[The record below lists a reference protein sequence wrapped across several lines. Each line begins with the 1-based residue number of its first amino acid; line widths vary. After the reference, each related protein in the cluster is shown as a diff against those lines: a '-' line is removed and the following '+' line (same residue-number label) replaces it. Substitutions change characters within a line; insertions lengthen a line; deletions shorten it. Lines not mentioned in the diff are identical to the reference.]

1 MARVVN
7 ARLIAQ
13 LLQQHGEALQ
23 RYAAQWT
30 VAPED
35 CVQEA
40 IVKLAGLNELPD
52 SPAAWL
58 YRVVRNDAINRGR
71 GEQRRTAHE
80 QHAAQLRQQRALETS
95 SSEELQVLG
104 AALGS
109 LAATDRELVTLRI
122 WSALT
127 WEQIGQ
133 LTDQSSSN
141 AQRRYVA
148 ALKKIKTRLE
158 TTCPTNPDPANSSCH
173 RS

>member
-1 MARVVN
+1 MAGIVN

-40 IVKLAGLNELPD
+40 IVKLAGQDTLPE
-52 SPAAWL
+52 SPVAWL
-58 YRVVRNDAINRGR
+58 YRVVRNDALNRGR
-71 GEQRRTAHE
+71 GERRRTAHE
-80 QHAAQLRQQRALETS
+80 QQAAKLYRQRVSDAESPEDLQALAEALNR
-95 SSEELQVLG
+95 LQ
-104 AALGS
+104 AL
-109 LAATDRELVTLRI
+109 DRELVTLRI

-133 LTDQSSSN
+133 LTSQSSSS

-148 ALKKIKTRLE
+148 ALKKIRKELE
-158 TTCPTNPDPANSSCH
+158 IACPTNQSSAK
-173 RS
+173 

>member
-1 MARVVN
+1 MARIVN
-7 ARLIAQ
+7 ARQIAQ

-30 VAPED
+30 VSPED

-40 IVKLAGLNELPD
+40 IVKLAGLDALPE

-58 YRVVRNDAINRGR
+58 YRVVRNDALNRGR
-71 GEQRRTAHE
+71 SERRRATHE
-80 QHAAQLRQQRALETS
+80 QQAAELYRQRASEAG
-95 SSEELQVLG
+95 SSEDLQALA
-104 AALGS
+104 AALDS
-109 LAATDRELVTLRI
+109 LEAADRELVTLRI

-127 WEQIGQ
+127 WEDIGR

-158 TTCPTNPDPANSSCH
+158 TPCPTNSNSANQNCH
-173 RS
+173 RN